1 MQERGCP
8 QLRIH
13 STLALYISLRRC
25 LIPVVHDV
33 MLRLLFGDLI
43 VGSRLYFLKA
53 LNPTVQQCVRESC
66 VAIETLEHCFF
77 SCPGLN
83 DMWQSLWARWSKAFH
98 AVLSWRLLLF
108 PQPRDIKADWKQQHK
123 TILLLCRV
131 HTAIVFHATWRL
143 RNNIHFEEAATQQPS
158 TQGLMSSFRRHC
170 QYMFQHS
177 EELKLD
183 GDAINSVLQRLGFD
197 TPKPISLPQQ
207 GCRIWIPRP

>member
-1 MQERGCP
+1 MQELGCP

-53 LNPTVQQCVRESC
+53 LNFTVQQCVRESC
-66 VAIETLEHCFF
+66 VAIETLEHCFL
-77 SCPGLN
+77 SCHGLN

-123 TILLLCRV
+123 TILLLWRV
-131 HTAIVFHATWRL
+131 AT
-143 RNNIHFEEAATQQPS
+143 EQPS

-197 TPKPISLPQQ
+197 APKPI
-207 GCRIWIPRP
+207 RIWIPRP